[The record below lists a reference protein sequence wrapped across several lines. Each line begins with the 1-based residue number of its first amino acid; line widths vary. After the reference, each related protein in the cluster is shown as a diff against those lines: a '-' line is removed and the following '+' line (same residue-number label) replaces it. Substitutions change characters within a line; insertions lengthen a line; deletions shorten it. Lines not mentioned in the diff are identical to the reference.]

1 LAAVE
6 LYIRLEWAEKAK
18 CDNVI
23 IMPCGFVDS
32 HSGLFILMCAVT
44 PPIEIEAY
52 GSDAAK

>member
-18 CDNVI
+18 CDNAI
-23 IMPCGFVDS
+23 ITPCGFVDS

-52 GSDAAK
+52 ESDASK